1 MIWHNHIERNRVI
14 PLRLCLLSTGIEG
27 SIVIFRILWFCDG
40 QMKRVLCCLR
50 VVHPFRQL
58 LGVLDPHVEKV
69 RPSPVSDRKE
79 GREIE
84 GPSPPPP
91 NTVIVSPSNLV
102 TATTS
107 SILMLVTALSYR
119 VSKPVCQALRN
130 DPSSD
135 AHLVSL
141 NAQWGAS
148 QRRDPT
154 TTPMK
159 CEPPKVPVITRR
171 VTLART

>member
-1 MIWHNHIERNRVI
+1 
-14 PLRLCLLSTGIEG
+14 
-27 SIVIFRILWFCDG
+27 
-40 QMKRVLCCLR
+40 MKRVLCCLR

-107 SILMLVTALSYR
+107 STMMLWQHYLIVSANPYVKLSAMTHRAMLISSPWTHSEEQASDVIPRRRRWSVSHLRYR
-119 VSKPVCQALRN
+119 WSHDEWPWQ
-130 DPSSD
+130 
-135 AHLVSL
+135 
-141 NAQWGAS
+141 
-148 QRRDPT
+148 
-154 TTPMK
+154 
-159 CEPPKVPVITRR
+159 EPR
-171 VTLART
+171 VTHCGHQGCVGSRCGAIAGSCGGWLP